1 MWQNQKPIMI
11 KIIEA
16 IQELKA
22 KHKALEPALMGLT
35 DKELTKQQRDKIE
48 AQADDIR
55 QRLLVAYDVY
65 FVYTIAL
72 EKHKAKK

>member
-1 MWQNQKPIMI
+1 
-11 KIIEA
+11 
-16 IQELKA
+16 
-22 KHKALEPALMGLT
+22 MGLT

-65 FVYTIAL
+65 FCYTLAIS
-72 EKHKAKK
+72 KHHKKNETK

>member
-1 MWQNQKPIMI
+1 MK

-22 KHKALEPALMGLT
+22 QHKALEPALMGLT
-35 DKELTKQQRDKIE
+35 DKELTKQQFKKIE

-65 FVYTIAL
+65 FVYTVAI